1 MTKLTPITSQ
11 KSDTSSLESHIKTYV
26 SLSEEEVLALNSLA
40 QYRKIKK
47 NQYLLHEG
55 RVAAMS
61 CFVLSGCLRTYL
73 LDNKGIEHILAFST
87 PGWWTGNL
95 QNFYND
101 KPSELN
107 IQAIVDT
114 EILFF
119 TKETKEKLLL
129 SSAVFEKYFRILT
142 ERSLIEFQARTMEIL
157 SLSAEERYWNF
168 YRKYPDLMMKLP
180 QKYIAGYIGVTPEFL
195 SKMKRNGLRKC
206 KLEIL
211 DKKSHS
217 PSSK

>member
-1 MTKLTPITSQ
+1 MTDPKFDSA
-11 KSDTSSLESHIKTYV
+11 SLENHIKSYV
-26 SLSEEEVLALNSLA
+26 SLSGDEVLALNSLA
-40 QYRKIKK
+40 QYRKVKK

-61 CFVLSGCLRTYL
+61 CYVLSGCLRTYL

-101 KPSELN
+101 KPGELN

-157 SLSAEERYWNF
+157 SLTAEERYWNF
-168 YRKYPDLMMKLP
+168 YRKYPDLVMKLP
-180 QKYIAGYIGVTPEFL
+180 QKYIAGYIGVTPEFF
-195 SKMKRNGLRKC
+195 SKMKSNGLRK
-206 KLEIL
+206 L
-211 DKKSHS
+211 
-217 PSSK
+217 